1 MGTIRKVKIRSCGNY
16 TFKELFD
23 IFKLEKRAYG
33 ISEKTIRNYF
43 ETLNKFC
50 KELDLQNP
58 QINQITKEDIYYF
71 INQLNDNGSR
81 VATIN
86 HYLRE
91 LKAFFHWAY
100 DSGYLNEKIDIK
112 LIKAQEVIKETYSEE
127 ELQKLLVEPKE
138 NTFTPWRSWAVINW
152 ILATGN
158 RERTVCNIKIKDLN
172 FQEREILL
180 QQTKNKKVQIIPMSS
195 ELSLVLKK
203 YIRLF
208 RSEADPNDYLF
219 CNIAGEK
226 LTERALIK
234 SIRVYNHS
242 RGVSRTSIHAFR
254 HTFAKYWIRNNGDP
268 FRLQK
273 MLGHSSLD
281 MTRNYVNMFSADLK
295 DGFDSFS
302 PLDKMVKKTGTKHKI
317 KKKITTLDYL

>member
-1 MGTIRKVKIRSCGNY
+1 MGMHTRVKIRSNRDY
-16 TFKELFD
+16 TIAELFD
-23 IFKLEKRAYG
+23 VFKLEKTAYG
-33 ISEKTIRNYF
+33 MSEKTIRNYS
-43 ETLNKFC
+43 ESIIRLCKTLN
-50 KELDLQNP
+50 LNNP
-58 QINQITKEDIYYF
+58 QINELSKEDIYYF
-71 INQLNDNGSR
+71 INQLNEDGLK

-91 LKAFFHWAY
+91 LKAFFNWAFV
-100 DSGYLNEKIDIK
+100 SGYLNEKIEIK
-112 LIKAQEVIKETYSEE
+112 LIKAQEIIKETYTEE

-172 FQEREILL
+172 FQEKEILL

-195 ELSLVLKK
+195 ELSAVLKK

-208 RSEADPNDYLF
+208 RFEADPEEYLF

-226 LTERALIK
+226 LTESALIQ
-234 SIRVYNHS
+234 SIKTFNNS
-242 RGVSRTSIHAFR
+242 RGVQRTSIHAFR
-254 HTFAKYWIRNNGDP
+254 HTFAKYWIRNNGDA

-295 DGFDSFS
+295 EGFDSFS
-302 PLDKMVKKTGTKHKI
+302 PLDKMVKTTGMKHKI
-317 KKKITTLDYL
+317 KKNKSTLEYL

>member
-112 LIKAQEVIKETYSEE
+112 DEKSLIEMTKNTKIEIINERIYLDGVDVSETIRGIEVTNNVS
-127 ELQKLLVEPKE
+127 
-138 NTFTPWRSWAVINW
+138 
-152 ILATGN
+152 
-158 RERTVCNIKIKDLN
+158 TVCSYAGI
-172 FQEREILL
+172 REEI
-180 QQTKNKKVQIIPMSS
+180 
-195 ELSLVLKK
+195 
-203 YIRLF
+203 
-208 RSEADPNDYLF
+208 
-219 CNIAGEK
+219 
-226 LTERALIK
+226 
-234 SIRVYNHS
+234 
-242 RGVSRTSIHAFR
+242 
-254 HTFAKYWIRNNGDP
+254 
-268 FRLQK
+268 
-273 MLGHSSLD
+273 
-281 MTRNYVNMFSADLK
+281 
-295 DGFDSFS
+295 
-302 PLDKMVKKTGTKHKI
+302 
-317 KKKITTLDYL
+317 